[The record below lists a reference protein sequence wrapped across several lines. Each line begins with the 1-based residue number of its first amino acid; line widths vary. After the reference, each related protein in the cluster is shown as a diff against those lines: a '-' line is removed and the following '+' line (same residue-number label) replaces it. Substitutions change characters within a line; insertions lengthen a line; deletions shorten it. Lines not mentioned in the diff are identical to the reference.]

1 VVIERHFLSH
11 TEIQLLKNSRNVSS
25 YVIVPSFQGENELA
39 RMTACCTAKMDCST
53 VFKET
58 PHLCLTQ
65 VVQLCVKSPTCPDR
79 TKQTIYLKTVS
90 DFDFEHRSV
99 SISNIAFV

>member
-1 VVIERHFLSH
+1 M
-11 TEIQLLKNSRNVSS
+11 T
-25 YVIVPSFQGENELA
+25 GEDELA
-39 RMTACCTAKMDCST
+39 GMAKCCTATTDCST

-65 VVQLCVKSPTCPDR
+65 VVHLFVNLQTCPDR
-79 TKQTIYLKTVS
+79 TKQTVCLKTVS
-90 DFDFEHRSV
+90 DFDFKNRSA